1 MNHADTPMS
10 HGHGLVVA
18 SWTILMMAVV
28 LGLASDQT
36 SQLLRAHFQFGERAI
51 VTAAVAVE
59 SAAQPV
65 PKDHTLPMI
74 LTVPFAVTRTQQM
87 MVARLKQR
95 DAITHRMGQLHTSLK
110 AAPGLLAGLA
120 LIGASQSSNH

>member
-1 MNHADTPMS
+1 
-10 HGHGLVVA
+10 
-18 SWTILMMAVV
+18 MAAV

-36 SQLLRAHFQFGERAI
+36 SQLISTHFQFGERAI

-65 PKDHTLPMI
+65 ARYHTLPMI
-74 LTVPFAVTRTQQM
+74 LTVPFALTRTQQM

-95 DAITHRMGQLHTSLK
+95 DEITHRVGQLRSGLK

-120 LIGASQSSNH
+120 LIGASQSSHH